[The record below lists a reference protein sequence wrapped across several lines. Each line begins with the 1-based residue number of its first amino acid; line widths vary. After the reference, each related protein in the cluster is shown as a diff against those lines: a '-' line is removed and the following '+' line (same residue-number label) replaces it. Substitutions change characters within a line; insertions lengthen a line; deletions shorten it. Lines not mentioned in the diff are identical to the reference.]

1 MLDEAKNNSGKTF
14 WTFFLVIAEILFI
27 TYLGY
32 KGAGTYYSLDVL
44 YCLPVIQAA
53 RLGAIQSMR
62 RFDTQIPTVTAIV
75 AAIAWSIAEA
85 AIIWPNFPFNAFA
98 LNVFTRS
105 VTFLVVGRVVVKLWK
120 EREFS
125 RKDALTN
132 LDNRLEFFDRFE
144 IEQLR
149 SERSSNPYSLLF
161 IDIDKLKMLN
171 DNQGHHVGDEAL
183 KMLADILRENS
194 RRIDTV
200 SRFGGDEFVLLF
212 PETDEQ
218 SCEVLVSRI
227 SLAAE
232 KKFQNQGWPISLSIG
247 RVTEIGNKRG
257 ADVILR
263 EADTKMYSVK
273 KEKQ

>member
-149 SERSSNPYSLLF
+149 SERSGNPYSLLF

>member
-149 SERSSNPYSLLF
+149 SERSGNPYSLLF

-212 PETDEQ
+212 PRNRRT
-218 SCEVLVSRI
+218 
-227 SLAAE
+227 
-232 KKFQNQGWPISLSIG
+232 
-247 RVTEIGNKRG
+247 
-257 ADVILR
+257 IL
-263 EADTKMYSVK
+263 
-273 KEKQ
+273 

>member
-1 MLDEAKNNSGKTF
+1 MLDEAQNNSGKTF
-14 WTFFLVIAEILFI
+14 WTFFLILAEVLFI

-32 KGAGTYYSLDVL
+32 KGGGTYYSLDVL

-53 RLGAIQSMR
+53 HLGAIQSMR
-62 RFDTQIPTVTAIV
+62 HSDTQIPTVIGIV
-75 AAIAWSIAEA
+75 AAIAWSTAEA
-85 AIIWPNFPFNAFA
+85 AIIWPNFPINAFA

-105 VTFLVVGRVVVKLWK
+105 VTFIVVGRVVAKLWK
-120 EREFS
+120 EREFA
-125 RKDALTN
+125 RKDVLTN
-132 LDNRLEFFDRFE
+132 LGNRLEFLDRFE

-149 SERSSNPYSLLF
+149 SERSGNPYSLLF
-161 IDIDKLKMLN
+161 IDVDKLKMLN
-171 DNQGHHVGDEAL
+171 DDQGHHVGDEAL

-218 SCEVLVSRI
+218 SCAVLVGRI
-227 SLAAE
+227 NLAAE
-232 KKFQNQGWPISLSIG
+232 KKFQSQGWPISLSIG
-247 RVTEIGNKRG
+247 RVTETGKKRS

-263 EADTKMYSVK
+263 EADTKMYAVK